1 MATYRHEVEIR
12 DLTERVKA
20 LETKLWIVLPLA
32 RGYLKEHPEKRCEE
46 ICGEVEELLREE
58 ER

>member
-1 MATYRHEVEIR
+1 MATFRHEVEIR
-12 DLTERVKA
+12 DLTERVKI

-46 ICGEVEELLREE
+46 ILREE
-58 ER
+58 EG